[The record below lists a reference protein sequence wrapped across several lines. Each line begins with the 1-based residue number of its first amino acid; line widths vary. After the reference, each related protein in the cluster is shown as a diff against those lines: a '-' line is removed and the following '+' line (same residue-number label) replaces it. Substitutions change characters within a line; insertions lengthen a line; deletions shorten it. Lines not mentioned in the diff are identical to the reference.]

1 MNMMD
6 YCELVSHEYLQEM
19 PLTTSQVRLQIILQ
33 IPENEDMANNV
44 QFKICREMFVQVDIM
59 EKNIKEETS

>member
-33 IPENEDMANNV
+33 IPENEDIANNV
-44 QFKICREMFVQVDIM
+44 
-59 EKNIKEETS
+59 